1 MKCKKGFK
9 EENGKCVKERKTYC
23 DSNILLGF
31 SNKDDLISRFG
42 RETARKYPHISGK
55 KDESTGRIL
64 KDLGKC
70 QISRKALINDLK
82 GHQAAMGATLTSIH
96 LKDVELVE
104 VDGFKRGKKL
114 FEKACESDI
123 PDLDK
128 FKRGFCIRNKL
139 RKNLKARQI
148 EDIRHIGSS
157 MKLGSTEFLTGDKE
171 LLSLNRNKEAIESF
185 LN

>member
-1 MKCKKGFK
+1 MKCKEGFK
-9 EENGKCVKERKTYC
+9 EENGKCVKEKKTYC
-23 DSNILLGF
+23 DTNILSAFL
-31 SNKDDLISRFG
+31 NRDDLINRFG
-42 RETARKYPHISGK
+42 RETARKYPHIAGR
-55 KDESTGRIL
+55 KDESTGIIL
-64 KDLGKC
+64 KNLGKC
-70 QISRKALINDLK
+70 QISKKALINDLK
-82 GHQAAMGATLTSIH
+82 GHQASMGAILTSIH
-96 LKDVELVE
+96 LKDVDVVE

-139 RKNLKARQI
+139 RKNLKANQI

-157 MKLGSTEFLTGDKE
+157 MKLGSTEFLTGDNE
-171 LLSLNRNKEAIESF
+171 LISLNKNKGEIESF